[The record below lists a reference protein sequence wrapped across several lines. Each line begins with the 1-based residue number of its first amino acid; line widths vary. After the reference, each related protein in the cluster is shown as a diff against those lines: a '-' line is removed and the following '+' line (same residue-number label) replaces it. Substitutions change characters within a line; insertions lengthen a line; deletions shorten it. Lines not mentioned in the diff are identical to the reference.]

1 MTNVLDGVVAAS
13 TSVERW
19 WPDGP
24 EEVVGVTTD
33 APADVAALRDLTAR
47 AERAFRGVQE
57 RVFADD
63 PAVNAQLEVEAIE
76 AAFVGPVPTLVLIT
90 PWTLNGLLVP
100 PDGAGPTEVLVAG
113 DLRRAFR
120 GDVPPLG
127 VYWAVN
133 LVPDVSRLASPRQAR
148 TLANSFAGPFRE
160 GVRAWLASASPPQ
173 P

>member
-1 MTNVLDGVVAAS
+1 M
-13 TSVERW
+13 
-19 WPDGP
+19 
-24 EEVVGVTTD
+24 TTD
-33 APADVAALRDLTAR
+33 APVDVAALRDLVER
-47 AERAFRGVQE
+47 AEQAFRGVQQ

-63 PAVNAQLEVEAIE
+63 PEVNAALEVEATE

-100 PDGAGPTEVLVAG
+100 PDGVGPAEVLVAG

-120 GDVPPLG
+120 GDVAPLG

-148 TLANSFAGPFRE
+148 PLANSYAGPFRE
-160 GVRAWLASASPPQ
+160 GVRAWLASPTHP
-173 P
+173 